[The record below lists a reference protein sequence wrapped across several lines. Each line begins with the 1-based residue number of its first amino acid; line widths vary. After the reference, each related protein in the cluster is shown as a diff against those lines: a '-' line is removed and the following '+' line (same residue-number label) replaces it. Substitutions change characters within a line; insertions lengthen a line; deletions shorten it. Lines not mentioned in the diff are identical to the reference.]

1 MSVRGL
7 GVGLGCAALFG
18 RAPSIFARCQGSV
31 RREPMAKQGNT
42 QSRGSGKAGAEI
54 TTEQGLERVLEPL
67 LLVLEDGARETVVAA
82 GEAIGQILCSG
93 GIDATQVGALV
104 EAEDVLDRVGRALE
118 QASVA
123 ICGSG
128 A

>member
-1 MSVRGL
+1 
-7 GVGLGCAALFG
+7 
-18 RAPSIFARCQGSV
+18 
-31 RREPMAKQGNT
+31 MAKQGST

-82 GEAIGQILCSG
+82 GDAIGQILCSG
-93 GIDATQVGALV
+93 SIDATQVGALA

-118 QASVA
+118 QASAAVR
-123 ICGSG
+123 GSG